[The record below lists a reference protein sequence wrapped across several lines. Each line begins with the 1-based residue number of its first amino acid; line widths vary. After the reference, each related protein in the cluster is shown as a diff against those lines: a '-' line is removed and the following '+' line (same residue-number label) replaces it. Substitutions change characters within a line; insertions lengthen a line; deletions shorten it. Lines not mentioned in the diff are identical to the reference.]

1 MILLLHAHP
10 YPSRSRAGRALLAA
24 AAGVADIR
32 IHSLYDRYPDF
43 DIAVADEQAL
53 LRQASRIVALHPV
66 YWYAVPG
73 LLKHWM
79 DKVLVRGFAYG
90 PGGDAL
96 VGKSFL
102 WAPTTGGDDHAYS
115 EDGMHERAFSEFMA
129 PLEQTVRY
137 CRMRW
142 EPPFVLHGA
151 HLVDDATLAAKAGE
165 FAARLAAPATHAD

>member
-1 MILLLHAHP
+1 MILVLHAHP

-24 AAGVADIR
+24 ATDVANIR

-43 DIAVADEQAL
+43 DIAVTNEQAQ
-53 LRQASRIVALHPV
+53 LREATRVVMLHPV
-66 YWYAVPG
+66 YWYAAPG

-102 WAPTTGGDDHAYS
+102 WAPTTGGDEHAYS
-115 EDGMHERAFSEFMA
+115 EAGMHERAFSQFMA
-129 PLEQTVRY
+129 PMEQTARY
-137 CRMRW
+137 CRMQW
-142 EPPFVLHGA
+142 EPPFVVHGA
-151 HLVDDATLAAKAGE
+151 HLIDDATLAARAAE
-165 FAARLAAPATHAD
+165 FAARLAAPVNHAG